1 MSYFTEHERKEIKE
15 CIEQI
20 EAQTT
25 GEICI
30 CVEQYC
36 DRDPLT
42 RAQEYFVK
50 LEMTKAKRRN
60 GVLIYLAL
68 SDNVF
73 AIIGDEGIHNIVG
86 EIFWEDA
93 KTVMKEN
100 FKHGEIVKGVILG
113 VRKVGDVLIQHFPK
127 TDDDQNEL
135 KDDIIFGDK

>member
-1 MSYFTEHERKEIKE
+1 MSYFTEQERKEIKE

-36 DRDPLT
+36 DQDPIT

-93 KTVMKEN
+93 KTAMKEN

>member
-1 MSYFTEHERKEIKE
+1 MSYFTEQERKEIKE

-36 DRDPLT
+36 DQDPIT
-42 RAQEYFVK
+42 RAHEYFVK

-86 EIFWEDA
+86 EMFWDDA
-93 KTVMKEN
+93 KTTMKEN

-113 VRKVGDVLIQHFPK
+113 IRKVGDVLIQHFPK